1 MLIRQ
6 IECCITRRS
15 PRRLLRIFHGTR
27 LLQRPA
33 CVSRLE
39 PKRLALHGSGRAT
52 YGRRIQKRV
61 YVRVLC
67 MPPSRLLPIFSMG
80 KFTVHK
86 PVTVSCN
93 TETLWCMDGCVESDF
108 ASQV

>member
-1 MLIRQ
+1 MLHHPS
-6 IECCITRRS
+6 ESEEVVANLSWDPTS
-15 PRRLLRIFHGTR
+15 TE
-27 LLQRPA
+27 A

-39 PKRLALHGSGRAT
+39 PKRLALHDSGRAT